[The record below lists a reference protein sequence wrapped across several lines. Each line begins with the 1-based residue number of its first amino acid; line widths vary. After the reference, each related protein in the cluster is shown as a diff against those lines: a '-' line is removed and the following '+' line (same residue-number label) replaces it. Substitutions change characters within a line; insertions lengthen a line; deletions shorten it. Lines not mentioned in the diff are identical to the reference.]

1 MTNARPEK
9 KVISKLNSNAVN
21 SGDIRFNECHD
32 QYTAY
37 LNDLLRPLE
46 EAYKKWYPNAKYDT
60 ELELAIKSVLA
71 KHKAGTGEV
80 DEVKWPEKRIGGIYD
95 VTLAEKHRSEG
106 HNEAIDA
113 CKQALEEARKG

>member
-80 DEVKWPEKRIGGIYD
+80 DEVKWPEKRRRISFMG
-95 VTLAEKHRSEG
+95 EKDERLHLGTNYFNIHRGYRSVY
-106 HNEAIDA
+106 H
-113 CKQALEEARKG
+113 RKD